1 VARTPSPAAGPLPIP
16 YTGDTASSAKNEKQ
30 SFFYSTEEKNKRELY
45 IVLFI
50 QFHAM
55 RSYLPIFTLILIF
68 AGACIHWSCE
78 SNSSSPSETSK
89 IDKASQKNTSI
100 ADIEREIRRH
110 IAEVTEEDGYFT
122 LDTDTQNLQLQLVR
136 VHTEYLSVLDTN
148 EFFACVDLATTS
160 GDVYDVDFFLR
171 GTSDNMSVTQTDLHK
186 LNGKPFYSWKQKED
200 GRWTQ
205 VPTAGASSEL
215 LGVIEGED
223 HFQFTYTVV
232 LPEWDGK
239 ASMWLPLASS
249 DSFQTIDLQSI
260 KGPKLNWEQRRD
272 SAWNNK
278 YMYASFDDQYVG
290 DTIRIE
296 YEVLRR
302 EKSAY
307 PAKEDIL
314 APYLGATPF
323 LPIGGRFESLARKI
337 TDSRSAQTPLSQARA
352 LYDYIS
358 DSLRYAK
365 EGTYGTADAQYACD
379 AMSGNCTE
387 FHSLFISL
395 ARSLG
400 IPARFAV
407 GAAIP
412 SERDEG
418 GVDGYHCW
426 AEFYADGK
434 WWPVDISEANKYSA
448 LATYYF
454 GHHPANRIE
463 LSLGRQIPLSPSPN
477 EGPVTFF
484 AYPIFEVEG
493 KKMYP
498 VTLFSFER
506 KI

>member
-1 VARTPSPAAGPLPIP
+1 
-16 YTGDTASSAKNEKQ
+16 
-30 SFFYSTEEKNKRELY
+30 LY

-358 DSLRYAK
+358 DSPVMRKKELMELLMLNMPAMRCLAIAQSSIPCLSHLHVLWEYPPVLPWGQPYLPSAMREEWMDITVGPNFTRTVSGGRWTLAK
-365 EGTYGTADAQYACD
+365 
-379 AMSGNCTE
+379 
-387 FHSLFISL
+387 
-395 ARSLG
+395 
-400 IPARFAV
+400 
-407 GAAIP
+407 
-412 SERDEG
+412 
-418 GVDGYHCW
+418 
-426 AEFYADGK
+426 
-434 WWPVDISEANKYSA
+434 
-448 LATYYF
+448 
-454 GHHPANRIE
+454 
-463 LSLGRQIPLSPSPN
+463 QINIQP
-477 EGPVTFF
+477 
-484 AYPIFEVEG
+484 
-493 KKMYP
+493 
-498 VTLFSFER
+498 
-506 KI
+506 

>member
-1 VARTPSPAAGPLPIP
+1 MQ
-16 YTGDTASSAKNEKQ
+16 SS
-30 SFFYSTEEKNKRELY
+30 FLLY
-45 IVLFI
+45 
-50 QFHAM
+50 A
-55 RSYLPIFTLILIF
+55 LIF
-68 AGACIHWSCE
+68 ILAVAGVHWSCE
-78 SNSSSPSETSK
+78 SGSSGSSET
-89 IDKASQKNTSI
+89 ASADTSAQRKTSI

-110 IAEVTEEDGYFT
+110 IEEVVEEDGYFT

-148 EFFACVDLATTS
+148 EFFACVDLATS
-160 GDVYDVDFFLR
+160 DGDVYDVDFFLR
-171 GTSDNMSVTQTDLHK
+171 GTAENMSVTRSDLHK
-186 LNGKPFYSWKQKED
+186 LNGKPYYSWKQKED
-200 GRWTQ
+200 GSWTQ
-205 VPTAGASSEL
+205 VPTEGASSEL

-223 HFQFTYTVV
+223 RFQFTYAVV
-232 LPEWDGK
+232 LPEWEGE

-249 DSFQTIDLQSI
+249 DSFQDITVKEIE
-260 KGPKLNWEQRRD
+260 GPKINWEQRRD

-278 YMYASFDDQYVG
+278 YMYASLGDRYVG
-290 DTIRIE
+290 DTIRIT
-296 YEVLRR
+296 YEVVRR

-307 PAKEDIL
+307 PAKDTVL
-314 APYLGATPF
+314 TSYLGPTPYLPV
-323 LPIGGRFESLARKI
+323 GGMFESLAREI
-337 TDSRSAQTPLSQARA
+337 TESRSAQNPLSQARA

-379 AMSGNCTE
+379 AKSGNCTE

-426 AEFYADGK
+426 AEFYAEGQ

-463 LSLGRQIPLSPSPN
+463 LSRGRQIPLSPSPT
-477 EGPVTFF
+477 EGLVPFF
-484 AYPIFEVEG
+484 AYPIFEEEG
-493 KKMYP
+493 KTMYP
-498 VTLFSFER
+498 ETLFSFER
-506 KI
+506 KHKKSPGS